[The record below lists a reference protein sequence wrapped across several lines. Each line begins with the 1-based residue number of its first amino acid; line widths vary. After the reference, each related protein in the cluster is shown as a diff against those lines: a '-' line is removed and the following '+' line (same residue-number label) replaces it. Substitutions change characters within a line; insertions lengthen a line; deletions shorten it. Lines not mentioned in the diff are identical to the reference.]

1 MPLPFFVV
9 PFVMAAAR
17 VALAGAGRAIAQSAA
32 ARAVPVIAQTASRAG
47 SSIAQTASRA
57 GASLG
62 NAARAAGPA
71 NTVGAGVGALTL
83 TASALGVGSKKTTQS
98 SSSSSSS
105 RSNQGRGGGSGPSG
119 GGGGSG
125 GSGGGSGDTTA
136 QVEVPEST
144 DSGEVTAEPV
154 STGTTPT
161 PTPAEAVVKSANLE
175 TILFNDEEFSS
186 EFIVDLLFE
195 SVAGQELLTIA
206 RNDTVNGQDVVYQ
219 PIKNLNILQDTY
231 NPTKLLSVYDTSD
244 SFFGAFAID
253 LSSKIPSVGTG
264 PGGKNYYL
272 TNLGDLVIEVVNI
285 ANDEQVEFQIADS
298 GTIDELGI

>member
-17 VALAGAGRAIAQSAA
+17 VALAGAGRA
-32 ARAVPVIAQTASRAG
+32 VAQTAARTVPAV
-47 SSIAQTASRA
+47 AQAASRT
-57 GASLG
+57 GAALG

-83 TASALGVGSKKTTQS
+83 TASALGVGSQSTKTS
-98 SSSSSSS
+98 SSQSGS
-105 RSNQGRGGGSGPSG
+105 RSNQPRSGGPAPSGNG
-119 GGGGSG
+119 GGGG
-125 GSGGGSGDTTA
+125 GGGGNPSGNPAA
-136 QVEVPEST
+136 QAEVPEST
-144 DSGEVTAEPV
+144 GSGEIAAEPASAV
-154 STGTTPT
+154 TES
-161 PTPAEAVVKSANLE
+161 TPAPVEKVVKSANIE

-186 EFIVDLLFE
+186 EFLVDLLFE

-231 NPTKLLSVYDTSD
+231 NPTKLLAIYDTSE

-253 LSSKIPSVGTG
+253 LRSKIPLVGTG
-264 PGGKNYYL
+264 VGGKNYYL
-272 TNLGDLVIEVVNI
+272 TSLGDLVIEVVNI
-285 ANDEQVEFQIADS
+285 ANDEQVEFQVADS
-298 GTIDELGI
+298 GTIEELGI

>member
-32 ARAVPVIAQTASRAG
+32 ARAVPVIAQTASRAA
-47 SSIAQTASRA
+47 SSV
-57 GASLG
+57 G
-62 NAARAAGPA
+62 NAARAAGPLT
-71 NTVGAGVGALTL
+71 TVGAGVTGLSL
-83 TASALGVGSKKTTQS
+83 TASSLGAVPQRTSSQS
-98 SSSSSSS
+98 SSSQSSS
-105 RSNQGRGGGSGPSG
+105 RSNQPRSGGPAPSG
-119 GGGGSG
+119 GGGGGGTSG
-125 GSGGGSGDTTA
+125 NPVA
-136 QVEVPEST
+136 QPEVPEST
-144 DSGEVTAEPV
+144 SSGEVAAEPASGTGTAE
-154 STGTTPT
+154 SAPT
-161 PTPAEAVVKSANLE
+161 PVEKVVKSANIE

-186 EFIVDLLFE
+186 EFLVDLLFE

-231 NPTKLLSVYDTSD
+231 NPTKLLAVYDTSD

-272 TNLGDLVIEVVNI
+272 TDLGDLVIEVVNI

>member
-83 TASALGVGSKKTTQS
+83 TASALGVGSQSSSQS
-98 SSSSSSS
+98 SSSPSSS
-105 RSNQGRGGGSGPSG
+105 RSNQDRSGGSGSSGGGG

-125 GSGGGSGDTTA
+125 NPTA

-144 DSGEVTAEPV
+144 SSGEIAAEPASGTGTAE
-154 STGTTPT
+154 SAPT
-161 PTPAEAVVKSANLE
+161 PVEKVVKSANIE

-186 EFIVDLLFE
+186 EFLVDLLFE

-253 LSSKIPSVGTG
+253 LRSKIPSVGTG
-264 PGGKNYYL
+264 IDGKNYYL
-272 TNLGDLVIEVVNI
+272 TELGDLVIEVANI
-285 ANDEQVEFQIADS
+285 GNDEQVEFQVADS
-298 GTIDELGI
+298 GTIEELGI

>member
-1 MPLPFFVV
+1 
-9 PFVMAAAR
+9 MARAGMGRIIPDRISPIKQATQTAQFTKAQVEARERADASKAAQIAR
-17 VALAGAGRAIAQSAA
+17 DRASSAA
-32 ARAVPVIAQTASRAG
+32 AFKASG
-47 SSIAQTASRA
+47 L
-57 GASLG
+57 GASG
-62 NAARAAGPA
+62 FINMTDAKARAASLKKEEPVFKRTDSPTQPPQPSAGPKA
-71 NTVGAGVGALTL
+71 
-83 TASALGVGSKKTTQS
+83 
-98 SSSSSSS
+98 
-105 RSNQGRGGGSGPSG
+105 
-119 GGGGSG
+119 
-125 GSGGGSGDTTA
+125 
-136 QVEVPEST
+136 EVPEST
-144 DSGEVTAEPV
+144 DSGEIAAEPA
-154 STGTTPT
+154 SASAAPA
-161 PTPAEAVVKSANLE
+161 PTPAEAVVKSANIE

-272 TNLGDLVIEVVNI
+272 TDLGDLVIEVVNI